1 MKSVKLT
8 TLLITT
14 LRLCLSLSVLAG
26 LPVVVDAAGSQE
38 ITIKNAFVSRTI
50 SWFAGPLRTTNIEM
64 NGVRMLDGV
73 GVEFL
78 IDLDYKGEPL
88 TLSPSDFEIRNIDTI
103 KIGQESQVVI
113 DLHCLNKDLPLH
125 VYLKYHYAPGMP
137 YMQKSLK
144 IAPCKEAVGAMLRQV
159 TLEYCKF
166 KREFLP
172 VTKLESA
179 QTQGF
184 QPERGKQSET
194 LNNQSDVGKQS
205 DINEQ
210 LDILNTRFAI
220 MSETKKLGL
229 GLRSEFGVFDPKS
242 NKGAFFFVVS
252 ATGAESYDLRRGL
265 VMTDNASLPL
275 EKGFETGRATIGAV
289 VGSIDDLYKQFRRF
303 LWRNYPPYAVCD
315 HPYIQGV
322 QRVTINDEKLGVYL
336 NRFFK
341 FRNRFEKYF
350 EVCQRVYTDPSVE
363 GVVGEAHIVDNKG
376 FIILFNT
383 SKDSRKVRLALDG
396 ATLNLK
402 GRLKLSDW
410 TQLDSGAEMGN
421 VESNDRL
428 EIELAP
434 LSEKIIGI
442 NVE

>member
-1 MKSVKLT
+1 MKSVKRT
-8 TLLITT
+8 TLLSTT

-26 LPVVVDAAGSQE
+26 LTVAVEAAGSQE
-38 ITIKNAFVSRTI
+38 LTIKSAVVSRTI

-113 DLHCLNKDLPLH
+113 DLHCLKKDLPLH

-144 IAPCKEAVGAMLRQV
+144 IAPCKEAVGATLRQV

-172 VTKLESA
+172 VIKLESA
-179 QTQGF
+179 QTQSL
-184 QPERGKQSET
+184 QAEPGKQSET
-194 LNNQSDVGKQS
+194 SSNQSDIGKRS
-205 DINEQ
+205 DTNKQ
-210 LDILNTRFAI
+210 PDILSTRFAI
-220 MSETKKLGL
+220 MSEAKELGL

-242 NKGAFFFVVS
+242 NKGAFFFVAS
-252 ATGAESYDLRRGL
+252 ATGAESYDPWRGL

-275 EKGFETGRATIGAV
+275 EQGFETGRATIGAV
-289 VGSIDDLYKQFRRF
+289 VGSMNDLYKQFRRF
-303 LWRNYPPYAVCD
+303 LWRNYPPYTVCD
-315 HPYIQGV
+315 HPYLQGV
-322 QRVTINDEKLGVYL
+322 QRITINDEKLGAYL

-341 FRNRFEKYF
+341 FRNRFEQYF
-350 EVCQRVYTDPSVE
+350 EVCQRVSTDPSVE

-402 GRLKLSDW
+402 GGLKLSDW
-410 TQLDSGAEMGN
+410 TQLDSGTDMGT
-421 VESNDRL
+421 VESSERL
-428 EIELAP
+428 EVELAP
-434 LSEKIIGI
+434 LSEKVIGI